1 MIKKILILF
10 MAIYINDGF
19 CGVSVVGTRF
29 MLNDQMHHLNI
40 KVINDNESDYL
51 IKSVLDDMDFIVS
64 PPLFLL
70 PKNSS
75 NLITVIP
82 KEKTQYDK
90 DKILN
95 LTLTAIPRSTLND
108 DSNAVS
114 LAVRNH
120 FKVIYRHKD
129 LQESAFD
136 KLEIVYENN
145 QCTLSNYSNF
155 VFTVSL
161 SKSKNES
168 HAKLMNLSPDEK
180 VSLEKTNSVSDCE
193 SWVNF
198 HNEYNDIIKTI
209 KLTNKS

>member
-1 MIKKILILF
+1 

-40 KVINDNESDYL
+40 KVTNDNESDYL

-75 NLITVIP
+75 SLITVIP

-145 QCTLSNYSNF
+145 QCTLSNHSNF

-161 SKSKNES
+161 SKNKNDS

>member
-1 MIKKILILF
+1 MINKILILF

-40 KVINDNESDYL
+40 KITNDNESDYL
-51 IKSVLDDMDFIVS
+51 IKSVLDDKDFIIS

-129 LQESAFD
+129 LQDSAFN
-136 KLEIVYENN
+136 KLNIVYENN
-145 QCTLSNYSNF
+145 QCTLSNHSDF
-155 VFTVSL
+155 AFTVSL
-161 SKSKNES
+161 SKNKNDIQ
-168 HAKLMNLSPDEK
+168 AKLMNLSPDEK
-180 VSLEKTNSVSDCE
+180 IPLGNTNSVSDCE

-198 HNEYNDIIKTI
+198 YNEYNDIIKTI